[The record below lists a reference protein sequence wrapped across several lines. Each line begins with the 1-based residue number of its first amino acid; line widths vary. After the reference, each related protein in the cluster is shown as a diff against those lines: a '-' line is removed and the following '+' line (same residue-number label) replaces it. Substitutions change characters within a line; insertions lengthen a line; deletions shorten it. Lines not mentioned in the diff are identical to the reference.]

1 MYTEIRL
8 KMHCP
13 NRLIKLNWFMFIYT
27 DYSGFI
33 QATHSHLYLILI
45 HLRRAKVKEK
55 YIIGWY
61 KPAGEE
67 CYVMLTY

>member
-1 MYTEIRL
+1 
-8 KMHCP
+8 
-13 NRLIKLNWFMFIYT
+13 MFIYT

-33 QATHSHLYLILI
+33 QATYSHLYLTLILILI

-55 YIIGWY
+55 YIINWY